1 MERSIPRSQQVLA
14 RAFAAHQAGNI
25 PQAEVLYRLV
35 LQVDR
40 QQFDALHML
49 GVIEAQRGNFAA
61 GVARI
66 NEALRVRPKSVDAL
80 INLGRMQSELGRH
93 AEAAAT
99 YQSALALD
107 PRSALAH
114 NNLSIVLR
122 RQRQYGDA
130 IAHSDAALEFAPNYA
145 DAWNNRGN
153 VLFDLGRFDEALVDY
168 DRAIALSANI
178 ADAHLGRGNALKE
191 LNRHDAALPAYDRA
205 LSINAQLAK
214 AWFGRGNVLAEMQRH
229 EEALLAREK
238 AFALMPNL
246 EYAEGGRIHSKLHLC
261 DWTNLEEEVAHLLNA
276 VRQEKSACLP
286 FMFLPMVSSA
296 ADQLKCTECYVKNQP
311 SFPQI
316 WRGEIYAHERIRI
329 AYVSSDL
336 REHPVA
342 HLTAGLFEHHDSSRL
357 ETIAISLGP
366 AQDSELYRRMSAA
379 FDQFIECRSQSDQEI
394 SDLMRS
400 LEIDI
405 AVDLNGYTQGGRRG
419 IFARRAAPIQVNYLG
434 YAATMGADY
443 YDYIIADQTV
453 IPQEQFEFY
462 REKVVRLPDSFM
474 VTDDT
479 RIIAEQTPS
488 RGELQLPETGFVFC
502 CFNQSYKINPAIFD
516 VWMRLLQEVDG
527 SVLWLRDYGA
537 VTSRNLRREAE
548 RRGVAPERLIFAG
561 RVPMAEDHL
570 ARQRQA
576 DLFLDT
582 LNYNAHTTASDAL
595 WAGVPVLTCLGST
608 FAGRVAA
615 SQLRAVGL
623 PELVTESLPDYEALA
638 LKISTDAALCSSLK
652 DRLARDRK
660 TCPLFD
666 TRRFA
671 RNLEAAYTT
680 MWRRVQRGEA
690 PQSFVVDPA

>member
-1 MERSIPRSQQVLA
+1 MERSTPRSQQDLA

-25 PQAEVLYRLV
+25 PQAEALYKLV
-35 LQVDR
+35 LQADR
-40 QQFDALHML
+40 RQFDALHML

-66 NEALRVRPKSVDAL
+66 NEALRVRPTSVDAL
-80 INLGRMQSELGRH
+80 VNLGRMQSELGRH
-93 AEAAAT
+93 AEAAAI
-99 YQSALALD
+99 YQKALALD

-122 RQRQYGDA
+122 RQRQYDDA
-130 IAHSDAALEFAPNYA
+130 IAHCDAALALAPNYA

-153 VLFDLGRFDEALVDY
+153 VLFDLGRFDEAVVDY
-168 DRAIALSANI
+168 DRSIALNANI

-191 LNRHDAALPAYDRA
+191 LNRHDAALAAYDRA
-205 LSINAQLAK
+205 LAINATLAK
-214 AWFGRGNVLAEMQRH
+214 AWFGRGNVLAEMQRD
-229 EEALLAREK
+229 EEALLARDR
-238 AFALMPNL
+238 AFALMPDL
-246 EYAEGGRIHSKLHLC
+246 DYAEGSRLHSKLHLC
-261 DWTNLEEEVAHLLNA
+261 DWANLAEEVAHLLGA
-276 VRQEKSACLP
+276 VRRKKPACLP
-286 FMFLPMVSSA
+286 FMLLPMASSA

-316 WRGEIYAHERIRI
+316 LRSDVHAHERIRI

-342 HLTAGLFEHHDSSRL
+342 HLTAGLFEHHDGSRF

-366 AQDSELYRRMSAA
+366 AEDSELYRRIGAA
-379 FDQFIECRSQSDQEI
+379 FDQFIECRSQSDEEI
-394 SDLMRS
+394 AGLMRS

-405 AVDLNGYTQGGRRG
+405 AVDLNGYTQGNRRG

-434 YAATMGADY
+434 YAATMGADH
-443 YDYIIADQTV
+443 YDYIIGDRTV
-453 IPQEQFEFY
+453 IPQQQFEFY
-462 REKVVRLPDSFM
+462 REKVVWLPECFM
-474 VTDDT
+474 VTDDA

-488 RGELQLPETGFVFC
+488 RGELQLPEAGFVFC

-516 VWMRLLQEVDG
+516 VWMRLLRQVDG

-537 VTSRNLRREAE
+537 ATSRNLRREAE
-548 RRGVAPERLIFAG
+548 RRGVAPERLIFAS
-561 RVPMAEDHL
+561 RVPRVEDHL

-623 PELVTESLPDYEALA
+623 AELVTESLPDYEAVA
-638 LKISTDAALCSSLK
+638 LKIATDPALCRSLK
-652 DRLARDRK
+652 DRLARERK
-660 TCPLFD
+660 TGPLFD
-666 TRRFA
+666 TRRFTT
-671 RNLEAAYTT
+671 NIETAYTT
-680 MWRRVQRGEA
+680 MWRRLQRGEA
-690 PQSFVVDPA
+690 PQSFAVDPA